1 MRLNLKGKLL
11 VSLLALS
18 VLFGLSSCVLGE
30 TFVRPLDELS
40 STQPVTAEQFINSN
54 SDEVHVY
61 VLYKPSCPVCK
72 KFGGDIVNELSVLP
86 KEQYSVTNIA
96 DGIPEYYKTYFGEE
110 VFKGIY
116 TPYVIIARGTNILYS
131 ERIESVDSLAS
142 LRKSIISVME

>member
-1 MRLNLKGKLL
+1 MKLNLKGKLL

-40 STQPVTAEQFINSN
+40 STQPVTAKQFINSN

-72 KFGGDIVNELSVLP
+72 KFGGDIVSELSVLP
-86 KEQYSVTNIA
+86 KEQYSVTNVA

-116 TPYVIIARGTNILYS
+116 TPYVIIAKGTNILYS
-131 ERIESVDSLAS
+131 ERIESVDSLAN
-142 LRKSIISVME
+142 LRKAIISIMG

>member
-1 MRLNLKGKLL
+1 MSLNLKGKLL
-11 VSLLALS
+11 IFLLALS
-18 VLFGLSSCVLGE
+18 VVFGLSSCVLGE

-86 KEQYSVTNIA
+86 KEKYSVTNVA
-96 DGIPEYYKTYFGEE
+96 DGIPEYYRTYFGEE
-110 VFKGIY
+110 VFRGIY

-142 LRKSIISVME
+142 LRKTIISVMD

>member
-40 STQPVTAEQFINSN
+40 STQPVTAEQFINRN
-54 SDEVHVY
+54 LDEVHVY

-86 KEQYSVTNIA
+86 KEQYSVTNVA

-110 VFKGIY
+110 VLKGIY
-116 TPYVIIARGTNILYS
+116 TPYVIIAKGTNILYS

-142 LRKSIISVME
+142 LRKTIISVMD

>member
-1 MRLNLKGKLL
+1 MRLNFKGKLL
-11 VSLLALS
+11 VSLLALTMI
-18 VLFGLSSCVLGE
+18 FGLSSCVLGE
-30 TFVRPLDELS
+30 NFVRPLDELN

-72 KFGGDIVNELSVLP
+72 KFGGDIVSELSVLP
-86 KEQYSVTNIA
+86 KEQYSVTNVA
-96 DGIPEYYKTYFGEE
+96 DGIPEYYKNYFGEE

-116 TPYVIIARGTNILYS
+116 TPYVIIARGSNVIYS
-131 ERIESVDSLAS
+131 ERIESVDSLAN

>member
-1 MRLNLKGKLL
+1 MKLNLKGKLL

-18 VLFGLSSCVLGE
+18 VVFGLSSCVIGE

-54 SDEVHVY
+54 SDEVHVF

-86 KEQYSVTNIA
+86 KEQYSVTNVA
-96 DGIPEYYKTYFGEE
+96 DGIPEYYINYFGEE

-116 TPYVIIARGTNILYS
+116 TPYVIIAKGTNILYS
-131 ERIESVDSLAS
+131 ERIESLDSLAS
-142 LRKSIISVME
+142 LRKTIISVMD

>member
-1 MRLNLKGKLL
+1 MKLNLKGKLL

-18 VLFGLSSCVLGE
+18 VLFCLSSCVLGE

-86 KEQYSVTNIA
+86 KEQYSVTNVA
-96 DGIPEYYKTYFGEE
+96 DGIPEYYKNYFGEE
-110 VFKGIY
+110 VLKGIY
-116 TPYVIIARGTNILYS
+116 TPYVIIAKGTNILYS

-142 LRKSIISVME
+142 LRKTIISVMD

>member
-1 MRLNLKGKLL
+1 MRLNFKGKLL

-18 VLFGLSSCVLGE
+18 MVFGLSSCVLGE
-30 TFVRPLDELS
+30 TFVRPFDELN

-72 KFGGDIVNELSVLP
+72 KFGGDIVSELSVLP
-86 KEQYSVTNIA
+86 KEQYSVTNVA
-96 DGIPEYYKTYFGEE
+96 DGIPEYYKNYFGEE

-116 TPYVIIARGTNILYS
+116 TPYVIIARGSNVIYA

>member
-1 MRLNLKGKLL
+1 MKLNLKGKLL

-86 KEQYSVTNIA
+86 KEQYSVTNVA
-96 DGIPEYYKTYFGEE
+96 DGIPEYYKNYFGEE

-116 TPYVIIARGTNILYS
+116 TPYVIIAKGTNILYS
-131 ERIESVDSLAS
+131 ERIESVDSLAN
-142 LRKSIISVME
+142 LRKAIISVMD

>member
-1 MRLNLKGKLL
+1 MRLNFKGKLL

-86 KEQYSVTNIA
+86 KEQYSVTNVA
-96 DGIPEYYKTYFGEE
+96 DGIPEYYKNYFGEE

-116 TPYVIIARGTNILYS
+116 TPYVIIAKGTNILYS
-131 ERIESVDSLAS
+131 ERIESVGSLAS
-142 LRKSIISVME
+142 LRKTIISVMD

>member
-1 MRLNLKGKLL
+1 MKLNLKGKLL

-30 TFVRPLDELS
+30 TFVHPLDELS

-72 KFGGDIVNELSVLP
+72 KFGGDIVSELSVLP
-86 KEQYSVTNIA
+86 KEQYSVTNVA
-96 DGIPEYYKTYFGEE
+96 DGIPEYYKNYFGEE

-116 TPYVIIARGTNILYS
+116 TPYVIIAKGTNILYS

-142 LRKSIISVME
+142 LRKTIISVMD